1 MKRCSLLLLSV
12 AAILSMAGPSA
23 QHPALSTLIPTVA
36 ELTGFRI
43 TEATQYYHAGNL
55 WNYIDGGAPGY
66 LAYGFKQAAAFTVVH
81 SADQLEF
88 VVDIYDMGD
97 ALNAF
102 GIYSTE
108 RAPDGTATNAG
119 SEGYRTE
126 NALFFWQDRYYV
138 KIVGYA
144 AAPTMAA
151 TSSKLAA
158 ILSRKL
164 PPKGSAPRLFSFF
177 PAEGRV
183 PHSER
188 FLARDVLGQRFLRN
202 GYIVEYTKK
211 DGKYRVFLIR
221 AANAAEARQNF
232 QQYRKFVE
240 SNGAISARPRIG
252 EEAFAGRASV
262 YGALLVARQER
273 YMLGVLGLDDPDAAT
288 AIVVAMLSKIPE
300 SHE

>member
-1 MKRCSLLLLSV
+1 MKRCRLLLPL
-12 AAILSMAGPSA
+12 AAILSMAGLSA
-23 QHPALSTLIPTVA
+23 QHPSLSTLIPTVA
-36 ELTGFRI
+36 ELAGFQI
-43 TEATQYYHAGNL
+43 TEAAQYYDAGNL
-55 WNYIDGGAPGY
+55 WDYIDGGAPGY

-102 GIYSTE
+102 GIYSSE
-108 RAPDGTATNAG
+108 RAPDGTAANAG

-164 PPKGSAPRLFSFF
+164 PPRGAPPKLFSAF
-177 PAEGRV
+177 PQEGRV
-183 PHSER
+183 PRSER

-221 AANAAEARQNF
+221 GANAAEARQNF

-252 EEAFAGRASV
+252 EEAFAGRAGA
-262 YGALLVARQER
+262 YGALLVARQGR
-273 YMLGVLGLDDPDAAT
+273 YMLGVLGLDDPDAAR
-288 AIVVAMLSKIPE
+288 AIIVSLFSTLDRE
-300 SHE
+300 RD